1 MGQGR
6 QERVPTSLAGAV
18 AEGTGA
24 SLVPVDAE
32 PERLHPGDPGTRR
45 SVHTVHV
52 PGDRFTAGTVRGR
65 GDQALAGY
73 LLRGPDRGALDD
85 AEAAR
90 ASGPARAEP
99 EVLASPRRGGLTVP
113 AL

>member
-1 MGQGR
+1 M
-6 QERVPTSLAGAV
+6 PTSLAGAV

-73 LLRGPDRGALDD
+73 LLRGLDCGALDI
-85 AEAAR
+85 AEVARLTGLTRADLEGFAA
-90 ASGPARAEP
+90 
-99 EVLASPRRGGLTVP
+99 PRRGDLTASVR
-113 AL
+113 